1 MTEVEEGIRECSR
14 QWCQEAL
21 GRALRWMG
29 VTVPKIIQEGTQGQ
43 KSVHW
48 ISDMETTDDCGKSSL
63 QWSGDGNDGR
73 GK

>member
-1 MTEVEEGIRECSR
+1 
-14 QWCQEAL
+14 
-21 GRALRWMG
+21 MG